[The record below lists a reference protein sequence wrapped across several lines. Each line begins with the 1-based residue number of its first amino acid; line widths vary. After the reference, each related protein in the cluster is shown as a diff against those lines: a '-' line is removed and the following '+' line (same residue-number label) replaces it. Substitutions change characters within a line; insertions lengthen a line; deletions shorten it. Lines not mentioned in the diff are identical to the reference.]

1 MQQTLLALGALLI
14 LVTLSLNQQRS
25 AFLVQRSAYLREME
39 SAAADYARMRL
50 HEITEKEFDENRV
63 GMSVLNTGTTDLT
76 PFASFG
82 VDGGEDPLDPLTFND
97 IDDFHAFTDTTDHV
111 LNNETFVVRSTYS
124 VQYVVPDDG
133 TISGAPTLAKE
144 FTVDVETLDSIG
156 EARARV
162 RFQKVIAISDYI
174 NS

>member
-1 MQQTLLALGALLI
+1 MLALGALLI

-63 GMSVLNTGTTDLT
+63 GMTVLDTGTSDLT
-76 PFASFG
+76 PFTSFG
-82 VDGGEDPLDPLTFND
+82 VDGGEDPTDPLTFND
-97 IDDFHAFTDTTDHV
+97 IDDFHAFSDTFR
-111 LNNETFVVRSTYS
+111 LRSTYS
-124 VQYVVPDDG
+124 VQYVEPDDG
-133 TISGAPTLAKE
+133 SSSAVPTLAKE
-144 FTVDVETLDSIG
+144 FTIDVETLDAIG

-162 RFQKVIAISDYI
+162 RFQEVIAISDYI
-174 NS
+174 D

>member
-1 MQQTLLALGALLI
+1 MLALGALLI

-63 GMSVLNTGTTDLT
+63 GMTVLDTGTSDLT
-76 PFASFG
+76 PFTSFG
-82 VDGGEDPLDPLTFND
+82 VDGGEDPTDPLTFND
-97 IDDFHAFTDTTDHV
+97 IDDFHAFSDTTNHV
-111 LNNETFVVRSTYS
+111 LNNETFRLRSTYS
-124 VQYVVPDDG
+124 VQYVEPDDG
-133 TISGAPTLAKE
+133 SSSAVPTLAKE
-144 FTVDVETLDSIG
+144 FTIDVETLDAIG

-162 RFQKVIAISDYI
+162 RFQEVIAISDYI
-174 NS
+174 D